1 MFQELIQKA
10 ADAYSGQ
17 VAFVLYSKPHS
28 GWLQAIFQKDE
39 TLNYSKDFT
48 ETGFIFSPFDG
59 ASASVILQAD
69 EILNAKIDLEK
80 PVADAFDHEEKI
92 QQDDRERY
100 LAMITKALVEI
111 EKGDLKKVVLSRRIE
126 VDHDSGPLV
135 LFQRVLHE
143 YPNAFCYLWHHPQ
156 VGTWIGATPEILIK
170 SDGRHFKTMSLAGTQ
185 SALEFA
191 KPEWT
196 HKELGEQQMV
206 TDYIEDALKGVA
218 VSVVKSDME
227 TIRAGD
233 LWHLR
238 TKLTGRFAPEA
249 FGEVL
254 RALHPTPAVCGTPLE
269 NAKAFIYAHE
279 GYARTFYT
287 GFLGELNMVTEV
299 PRNKNRKN
307 HEHNAYRTVVKKSE
321 LYVNLRCMI
330 VHREK
335 AEIFVGGGITADS
348 APEKEWEETVF
359 KSSTMLRVFKHK

>member
-10 ADAYSGQ
+10 ADAYGGQ

-28 GWLQAIFQKDE
+28 GSVKAIFQKDDAVH
-39 TLNYSKDFT
+39 YSKDFT

-69 EILNAKIDLEK
+69 EILNAIIDLEK
-80 PVADAFDHEEKI
+80 PGADAFGYEEKT
-92 QQDDRERY
+92 QQDDKERY
-100 LAMITKALVEI
+100 LAMIVKALVEI
-111 EKGDLKKVVLSRRIE
+111 KKGDLKKVVLSRRME

-135 LFQRVLHE
+135 LFQRVLQE
-143 YPNAFCYLWHHPQ
+143 YSNAFCYLWHHPQ

-170 SDGRHFKTMSLAGTQ
+170 SDGGHFTTMSLAGTQ
-185 SALEFA
+185 SALEFG
-191 KPEWT
+191 KPGWT
-196 HKELGEQQMV
+196 RKELGEQQMV
-206 TDYIEDALKGVA
+206 TDYIQNALRGVA
-218 VSVVKSDME
+218 QSVVKSAME

-238 TKLTGRFAPEA
+238 TTLSGTFASGT

-287 GFLGELNMVTEV
+287 GFLGEMNMVTEV

-321 LYVNLRCMI
+321 LYVNLRCMNI
-330 VHREK
+330 HREK

-348 APEKEWEETVF
+348 VAEKEWEETVF
-359 KSSTMLRVFKHK
+359 KSSTMLRVIKRK